1 MAQPGLISLFLLA
14 LVLRAQALTPSHH
27 LSSADVT
34 RLKAFLNQPLED
46 LESAYYTIVGLSKL
60 GARVSDEKAAC
71 QFLKS
76 HHDPTSIDS
85 LFFAAEASQALS
97 DCEIIASHLTHRTG
111 LISLFLL
118 AVVLRAHALTPSHHL
133 SSADVTRLK
142 AFLNQP
148 LEDLESAYYTIV
160 GLSKLGARVSDE
172 KIPVSNETRD
182 LLLAVVSEDSSVSQI
197 HHAVGAL
204 GSLGL
209 PLASQEVVSALA
221 ARITKEDNV
230 MA

>member
-1 MAQPGLISLFLLA
+1 MAHPGLISLFLLA
-14 LVLRAQALTPSHH
+14 LVLCAQALTPSHH

-97 DCEIIASHLTHRTG
+97 DCEI
-111 LISLFLL
+111 
-118 AVVLRAHALTPSHHL
+118 
-133 SSADVTRLK
+133 
-142 AFLNQP
+142 
-148 LEDLESAYYTIV
+148 
-160 GLSKLGARVSDE
+160 
-172 KIPVSNETRD
+172 PVSNETRD